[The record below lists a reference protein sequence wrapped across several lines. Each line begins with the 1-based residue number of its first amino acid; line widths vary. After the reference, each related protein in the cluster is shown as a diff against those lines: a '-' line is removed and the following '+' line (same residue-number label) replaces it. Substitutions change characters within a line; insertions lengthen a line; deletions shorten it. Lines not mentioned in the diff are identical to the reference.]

1 MINIILSKLLLIK
14 LLKRL
19 LGLNFP
25 HFDHCTSATENKVR
39 LQI

>member
-1 MINIILSKLLLIK
+1 MINIISSKLLPAK

-19 LGLNFP
+19 LGLSFT
-25 HFDHCTSATENKVR
+25 HSGHCTFPPENKVR